1 MERTG
6 PSRLEFRTINGPFR
20 PDHSVLRA
28 GHGPAAFQLVTDEGT
43 LSLLVGE
50 LFRACT
56 GTFATE
62 STIKGLRTAITYGK
76 NRQMSREEMEALSTG
91 ELPVAQVYQAYC
103 RVLRAAGLDGL

>member
-1 MERTG
+1 MGR
-6 PSRLEFRTINGPFR
+6 R
-20 PDHSVLRA
+20 
-28 GHGPAAFQLVTDEGT
+28 AFQLVTDEGT
-43 LSLLVGE
+43 LSSLVGE